1 MIHHQNRTPQ
11 DNSIEDEK
19 ISSFSGDTTLNDNP
33 EGWETDVGSI
43 NNIEAL
49 KFEERTSPRK
59 SLI

>member
-19 ISSFSGDTTLNDNP
+19 ISSFSGDTTLIDNP
-33 EGWETDVGSI
+33 EGRETDVGSI